1 MKYELTLSGSFENR
15 TILNLNYE
23 EATEVAERLV
33 EALKSALKQDGFEN
47 IDVRFQI
54 DELPEG
60 KS

>member
-33 EALKSALKQDGFEN
+33 EELKSALKHDGFEN